1 MLLHTGYRVDT
12 GVPAAGL
19 VRTESPPSIGHIQT
33 ETVRI
38 CESPN
43 GAVLRGAPSPRSY
56 SAVLSGETL
65 NTSSPTAVA
74 EIRQPD
80 RDLPI
85 HSSTAAVDFIR
96 QPDDDQTPTLVTAET
111 RSLSA
116 HGVATSLPSGSTP
129 AGDDAALGGLNV
141 SNVQNFMSQPS
152 NPNEPAS
159 SFAPESCQAAL
170 AHTTKPASGRA
181 DFFRSACDKLP
192 PIHSSTAAVEFI
204 RQPDDDQTPTLVTAE
219 TRSLSAH
226 GVATSLPSGSTPAG
240 DDAAL
245 GGLNVSNVQNF
256 MSQPSNPNEPASSF
270 APESCQ
276 AALAHTTKP
285 ASGRADF
292 FRYVYDNLPPNAATP
307 LPFTAMELL
316 DLHLHI
322 WIHTPRGRD
331 EVDQTTSEAGHRA
344 HGDAHTLH

>member
-1 MLLHTGYRVDT
+1 MC
-12 GVPAAGL
+12 A
-19 VRTESPPSIGHIQT
+19 SILSQS
-33 ETVRI
+33 E
-38 CESPN
+38 
-43 GAVLRGAPSPRSY
+43 A

-65 NTSSPTAVA
+65 NTSPTAVV

-80 RDLPI
+80 RDL
-85 HSSTAAVDFIR
+85 
-96 QPDDDQTPTLVTAET
+96 QTPIK
-111 RSLSA
+111 S
-116 HGVATSLPSGSTP
+116 P
-129 AGDDAALGGLNV
+129 
-141 SNVQNFMSQPS
+141 
-152 NPNEPAS
+152 
-159 SFAPESCQAAL
+159 
-170 AHTTKPASGRA
+170 
-181 DFFRSACDKLP
+181 
-192 PIHSSTAAVEFI
+192 TAAVEFI

-292 FRYVYDNLPPNAATP
+292 FRSVCDSLPFNAATP
-307 LPFTAMELL
+307 PFTAMELL
-316 DLHLHI
+316 DLHPTIALGNPDFPVMTCTIHWRQTAATDRFAAYLDAQPKRTRRSRSNKQARNVARAFFARQTLVALQGVITAGARLGLRHPCDAPNLAYADLLELRYLAEDVLLH
-322 WIHTPRGRD
+322 RD
-331 EVDQTTSEAGHRA
+331 TDTRRAQSGFEQLSLFAQNTTSPYSPAFDDCRCRYDVPCDWKAASDRTFGVVRVPTATDSARE
-344 HGDAHTLH
+344 DASVATPTQAPPWL